1 MSDEKKTQRL
11 VIDDTPYE
19 TRYTRKFEQRKPWQP
34 PDPRRVLAFIPGS
47 IIEINVEP
55 GQRVRWGDSLLILEA
70 MKMKNDVTAA
80 QDSVVKAV
88 HVKKGD
94 KVMKN
99 QLLIEFE

>member
-19 TRYTRKFEQRKPWQP
+19 TRFTRKFEQRKPWQP

-47 IIEINVEP
+47 IVEINVEA